1 MVGEKGVLE
10 SKETVDDV
18 FVECQGQKVLIK
30 KGRYYTRDHMW
41 VEVTPENNFRV
52 GVTDYAQRFLKA
64 LVSLVAIER
73 NDTTDSDVRKG
84 EKFGCIYGRYYRVMD
99 SREYG
104 CTAFDLIAPLSGRI
118 VEVNSKVMDKP
129 ELINRDPYGEGW
141 IALIEADDLESCRK
155 GLIACEGYKRVIA
168 DRRQSPFREL

>member
-1 MVGEKGVLE
+1 MLE
-10 SKETVDDV
+10 PKEAENDV
-18 FVECQGQKVLIK
+18 FVECQGQKVCIK
-30 KGRYYTRDHMW
+30 KGRYYTKDHMW
-41 VEVTPENNFRV
+41 VVAMPDNCFKI
-52 GVTDYAQRFLKA
+52 GVTDYAQRFLRE

-73 NDTTDSDVRKG
+73 NDITDSEINEG
-84 EKFGCIYGRYYRVMD
+84 EKFGTIFGRYYRVMD

-118 VEVNSKVMDKP
+118 VKVNSKVMDKP

-141 IALIEADDLESCRK
+141 IALIEADDAKSYSK
-155 GLIACEGYKRVIA
+155 GLITHEGYKRIVA